1 QRFLADEPVSVY
13 REPLSARL
21 ARWRRRHRTAA
32 SGIGALL
39 LAAVVGLSIGTVL
52 INRERARAEA
62 SFRQA
67 REAVDELFTITAARS
82 PRVCSHSA
90 TGKRRWGVRTRPG
103 QGTSRRSRSPRAGRR
118 EPGRDRLPVPACGD
132 LPVPG
137 PPEARPG
144 PSRRGRGFL
153 PSRTRDPTGAHP
165 RPSRS
170 RRLALRAGLHLSGP

>member
-1 QRFLADEPVSVY
+1 QEAPRRPRSLDPSAPAALEAICLKALEKAPERRYPRVKDLAQDVQRFLAGEPVSVY
-13 REPLSARL
+13 PEPLSARL

-103 QGTSRRSRSPRAGRR
+103 QGTSRRSRS
-118 EPGRDRLPVPACGD
+118 
-132 LPVPG
+132 
-137 PPEARPG
+137 
-144 PSRRGRGFL
+144 
-153 PSRTRDPTGAHP
+153 
-165 RPSRS
+165 
-170 RRLALRAGLHLSGP
+170 